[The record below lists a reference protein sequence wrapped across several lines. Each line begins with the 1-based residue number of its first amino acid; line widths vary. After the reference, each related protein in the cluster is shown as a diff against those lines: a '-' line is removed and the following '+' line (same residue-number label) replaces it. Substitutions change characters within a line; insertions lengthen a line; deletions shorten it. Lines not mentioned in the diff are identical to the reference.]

1 LKHVVFDICC
11 RGKSVLKLRVVSGH
25 CFPRPDG
32 SNKGEVI
39 DPYVVVL
46 VHGVEDDYV
55 KHKTEVVRN
64 NGFNPTW
71 NQSFECVLSVP
82 DQAVVLFTVKD
93 FSTSGANEIIGT
105 YALPVMAIGK
115 GEVASLPDVLFF
127 WDCGCE
133 R

>member
-1 LKHVVFDICC
+1 MMLAVSELDGVVVAIHP
-11 RGKSVLKLRVVSGH
+11 SS
-25 CFPRPDG
+25 
-32 SNKGEVI
+32 SI

-71 NQSFECVLSVP
+71 NQTYECIINVP
-82 DQAVVLFTVKD
+82 DQAVIVFTVKD
-93 FSTSGANEIIGT
+93 FSTSGSNEIIGT

-115 GEVASLPDVLFF
+115 GN
-127 WDCGCE
+127 
-133 R
+133 